1 MSQTRQFQ
9 RNINLLR
16 LFLRLIDV
24 FNRAILNRAY
34 IMEQIT
40 IREFFSPFE
49 EKRKLHRYLLH
60 RHSSFDRFLAIS
72 PPLKLAIP
80 NVISIDSSS
89 FDLSFRT
96 SIPEEIRESLSLSL
110 REKEKFQLPFDSFLE
125 CRKREIPN
133 GRNFHRLLRLI
144 GLSSKQTSPPPCA
157 NNERID

>member
-72 PPLKLAIP
+72 PPLKLEIP

-89 FDLSFRT
+89 FDLSSEHTQGDQR
-96 SIPEEIRESLSLSL
+96 ISLSLSL